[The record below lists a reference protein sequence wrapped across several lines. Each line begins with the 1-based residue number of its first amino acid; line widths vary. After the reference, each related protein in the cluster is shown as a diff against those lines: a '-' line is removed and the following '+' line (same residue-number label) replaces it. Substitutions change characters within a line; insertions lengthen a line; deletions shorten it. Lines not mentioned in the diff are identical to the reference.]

1 MKDVIFSNGSELN
14 RLNFQGFYTILLE
27 KNDELITVAAVRIHG
42 DKVAEIPLVGTRVQ
56 FRQLGMCRILMD
68 VIEKKLMELGVQ
80 RLILP
85 AVPGVLNTWTRSF
98 GFSKM
103 TGSERLQFVDY
114 TFLDFQDTVMCQKL
128 LMKSPSPQSSPL
140 EEIQDVVYGSG
151 ESIDPRDSSPVPEV
165 LKTGQNEDG
174 GIMEQG
180 PVDVAAS
187 NISDGIK
194 RPVHQVVVVNQP
206 NHLECEPCNGKINGS
221 LVEDSTFKK
230 ESRVGENGSGILKRG
245 RGSGNEGGLK
255 CYQRRS
261 RVARQN

>member
-180 PVDVAAS
+180 PVEYVQS
-187 NISDGIK
+187 LTSSIK
-194 RPVHQVVVVNQP
+194 
-206 NHLECEPCNGKINGS
+206 
-221 LVEDSTFKK
+221 
-230 ESRVGENGSGILKRG
+230 KRK
-245 RGSGNEGGLK
+245 RK
-255 CYQRRS
+255 
-261 RVARQN
+261 